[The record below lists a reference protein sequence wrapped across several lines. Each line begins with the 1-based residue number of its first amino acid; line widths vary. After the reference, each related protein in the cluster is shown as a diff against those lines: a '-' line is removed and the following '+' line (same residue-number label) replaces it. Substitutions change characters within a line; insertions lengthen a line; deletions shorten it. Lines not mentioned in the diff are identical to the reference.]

1 MLPAHNLSPY
11 PGTGPKLDQTLALLV
26 ADDPRISA
34 GRLLDHI
41 AARCKVKRAAAV
53 TVDSGELA
61 SFVGEVPLSRL
72 TALQS
77 LWRAEAKEL
86 RAGRAVIGDDSS
98 VLPLMDGRELIGLL
112 FVESPASVGTGNPAV
127 VALAAALRAARERS
141 ARELPEEAIA
151 DGEIERFRLVAA
163 LERHEWNIA
172 RVARLIGVTRR
183 TVYLRLKRYKIDRRR
198 VPKTLKACP
207 PLGGA

>member
-1 MLPAHNLSPY
+1 
-11 PGTGPKLDQTLALLV
+11 
-26 ADDPRISA
+26 
-34 GRLLDHI
+34 
-41 AARCKVKRAAAV
+41 V
-53 TVDSGELA
+53 TVDEGELA
-61 SFVGEVPLSRL
+61 SFAGEVPLSRL

-77 LWRAEAKEL
+77 LWKGAAKDL
-86 RAGRAVIGDDSS
+86 RSGRAVIGDDCN
-98 VLPLMDGRELIGLL
+98 VLPLMDGHELIGLL
-112 FVESPASVGTGNPAV
+112 FVEGHAGVETRNPV
-127 VALAAALRAARERS
+127 VIALAAALRAARERS
-141 ARELPEEAIA
+141 AGPLPEEVLA

-163 LERHEWNIA
+163 LDRHEWNIA